1 MSSKNTNTESCPVSC
16 GSDRV
21 TCVLNKVGVNRSLLI
36 TPALL
41 PFAWAG
47 ASVIVN
53 AVVGAWNALVL
64 AVK

>member
-1 MSSKNTNTESCPVSC
+1 MSNTQKSSCPLTES
-16 GSDRV
+16 SDRV

-36 TPALL
+36 TLALL